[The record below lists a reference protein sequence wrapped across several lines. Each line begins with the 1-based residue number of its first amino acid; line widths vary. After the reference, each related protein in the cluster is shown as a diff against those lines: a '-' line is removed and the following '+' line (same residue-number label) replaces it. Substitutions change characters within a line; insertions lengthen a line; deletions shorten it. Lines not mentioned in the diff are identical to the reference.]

1 MENLQTNLFNRMP
14 SGVAENFLITGATGF
29 IGQKLVRAL
38 LADGQRV
45 TVLSRDAKR
54 ATALFDGDVTSITSM
69 ADLPANQA
77 IDVII
82 NLAGA
87 RILGWRWS
95 AARRQVLL
103 QSRVATTH
111 SLVEWISRAEKKP
124 RLLLSASAIGY
135 YGVQAQGDNKELGE
149 DSPPQAIFMS
159 TLCQEWEATAH
170 RAAGFGVA
178 VKCMRFG
185 VVLGQQG
192 ALPMMLLPIKLGIG
206 GPLGSGEQWQSWIH
220 IDDLVR
226 GIAFLWQ
233 RSKEGV
239 TEPASSEA
247 YNFTAPECLPQKQFA
262 QIAADVLHRPSF
274 IPTPAFPMRIA
285 LGQQADLLLEG
296 QRVVP
301 KRLLEQGFKFN
312 FPDLKS
318 ALENILK

>member
-1 MENLQTNLFNRMP
+1 MENLQTNLFSHMP
-14 SGVAENFLITGATGF
+14 KGASENFLITGATGF

-54 ATALFDGDVTSITSM
+54 ATALFDGGVASITSM
-69 ADLPANQA
+69 ADRPANQA
-77 IDVII
+77 IDIII

-87 RILGWRWS
+87 RIVGWRWS

-103 QSRVATTH
+103 QSRVATTQ
-111 SLVEWISRAEKKP
+111 SLVEWIARAEKKP

-135 YGVQAQGDNKELGE
+135 YGIQAQGDNTELGE
-149 DSPPQAIFMS
+149 DSPPQPIFMS
-159 TLCQEWEATAH
+159 TLCQKWEASAH
-170 RAAGFGVA
+170 QAASFGVA

-192 ALPMMLLPIKLGIG
+192 ALPMMLLPIKLGLG
-206 GPLGSGEQWQSWIH
+206 GPLGSGAQWQSWIH
-220 IDDLVR
+220 IDDLIR
-226 GIAFLWQ
+226 GIAFLCDHSA
-233 RSKEGV
+233 RSDSGRTNV
-239 TEPASSEA
+239 DA

-262 QIAADVLHRPSF
+262 QIAAGVLHRPCF
-274 IPTPAFPMRIA
+274 MPTPAFPMRIA
-285 LGQQADLLLEG
+285 LGEQADLLLEG

-301 KRLLEQGFKFN
+301 KRLLELGFEFT
-312 FPDLKS
+312 FPDLQS

>member
-14 SGVAENFLITGATGF
+14 SGVPQNFLITGATGF
-29 IGQKLVRAL
+29 IGQKLVRIL
-38 LADGQRV
+38 LAEGQRV
-45 TVLSRDAKR
+45 IVLSREAKR
-54 ATALFDGDVTSITSM
+54 AAALFDGGVASITSM

-77 IDVII
+77 VDVII

-103 QSRVATTH
+103 QSRVATTQ
-111 SLVEWISRAEKKP
+111 SLVEWIARAEKKP

-135 YGVQAQGDNKELGE
+135 YGVQAQGDNTELGE

-170 RAAGFGVA
+170 QAASFGVA

-185 VVLGQQG
+185 VVLGQEG
-192 ALPMMLLPIKLGIG
+192 ALPMMLLPIKLGLG
-206 GPLGSGEQWQSWIH
+206 GPLGSGAQWQSWIH
-220 IDDLVR
+220 IDDLIR
-226 GIAFLWQ
+226 GMAFFCE
-233 RSKEGV
+233 RSAESGLGH
-239 TEPASSEA
+239 ASVDA

-262 QIAADVLHRPSF
+262 QIAASVLHRPSF
-274 IPTPAFPMRIA
+274 MPTPAFPMRIA
-285 LGQQADLLLEG
+285 LGEQSDLLLEG
-296 QRVVP
+296 QRVAP
-301 KRLLEQGFKFN
+301 KRLLELGFKFK

-318 ALENILK
+318 ALEDILR

>member
-1 MENLQTNLFNRMP
+1 MESLQTNLFNRMP
-14 SGVAENFLITGATGF
+14 SGAPDNFLITGATGF

-54 ATALFDGDVTSITSM
+54 ASALFEGGVTSITSM
-69 ADLPANQA
+69 ADLPMNQV

-103 QSRVATTH
+103 QSRIATTH
-111 SLVEWISRAEKKP
+111 SLVEWIARAEKKP

-135 YGVQAQGDNKELGE
+135 YGVQAQGDHTELGE
-149 DSPPQAIFMS
+149 DSPAQSIFMS

-170 RAAGFGVA
+170 QAAGFGVA

-206 GPLGSGEQWQSWIH
+206 GPLGSGEQWQAWIH
-220 IDDLVR
+220 INDLIR
-226 GIAFLWQ
+226 GIAFLL
-233 RSKEGV
+233 RSTDEGL
-239 TEPASSEA
+239 TEAARSEA
-247 YNFTAPECLPQKQFA
+247 YNFTAPECLQQKQFA
-262 QIAADVLHRPSF
+262 QIAAGVLHRPSF
-274 IPTPAFPMRIA
+274 MPTPAFPMRIA
-285 LGQQADLLLEG
+285 LGEQADLLLEG

-301 KRLLEQGFKFN
+301 KRILEQGFTFT

-318 ALENILK
+318 ALEDILK

>member
-1 MENLQTNLFNRMP
+1 MENLQTNLFSRVP
-14 SGVAENFLITGATGF
+14 KGASENFLITGATGF
-29 IGQKLVRAL
+29 IGQKLVLAL

-54 ATALFDGDVTSITSM
+54 ATALFDGGVASITSM

-77 IDVII
+77 IDIII

-103 QSRVATTH
+103 QSRVATTQ
-111 SLVEWISRAEKKP
+111 SLVEWIARAEKKP

-135 YGVQAQGDNKELGE
+135 YGVQAQGDNTELGE

-170 RAAGFGVA
+170 QAASFGVA

-185 VVLGQQG
+185 VVLGQRG
-192 ALPMMLLPIKLGIG
+192 ALPMMLLPIKLGLG
-206 GPLGSGEQWQSWIH
+206 GPLGSGAQWQSWIH
-220 IDDLVR
+220 IDDLIR
-226 GIAFLWQ
+226 GMAFLCE
-233 RSKEGV
+233 RSAESGSGH
-239 TEPASSEA
+239 ASVDA

-262 QIAADVLHRPSF
+262 QIAASVLHRPSF
-274 IPTPAFPMRIA
+274 MPTPAFPMRIA
-285 LGQQADLLLEG
+285 LGEQADLLLEG

-301 KRLLEQGFKFN
+301 KRLLELGFKFH